1 MYNFSL
7 LLAGDN
13 QSDFLTSFLP
23 ILRYVLFGLIIASAI
38 VLIITTLMQSNDS
51 NNNIEA
57 FTGGGQESYYSQ
69 NKGASR
75 DGILK
80 KITIAMA
87 SIIIICTILFFCSL
101 LINTVLDTSTSV

>member
-1 MYNFSL
+1 MFNYSL
-7 LLAGDN
+7 LLASEI
-13 QSDFLTSFLP
+13 QSDFLTTFLP

-38 VLIITTLMQSNDS
+38 VMIITTLMQSNDS
-51 NNNIEA
+51 NNGLDA
-57 FTGGGQESYYSQ
+57 FTGGGQESYYAQ

-87 SIIIICTILFFCSL
+87 CIVFICTILFFCSL
-101 LINTVLDTSTSV
+101 LINAVPQS